1 LRGEDTTSFLQEP
14 TVMKKISVLIAL
26 AVLAAA
32 PMACNKKDKGSK
44 NPDETAEAEGDPLE
58 ELKSIP
64 TQIQAEV
71 DGVLKPITD
80 VDVVVEQFGSMPSR
94 LGIDAAGLRGMA
106 KASFDGGEVAVNLEI
121 SAEAKAEVEALLAT
135 VKGIGTGLKEVP
147 QRATVATKNIVAL
160 GAKAA
165 ALAAKVTPKIQAKL
179 SSPFTKAE
187 EKVKLQADL
196 AAVAQIKGD
205 IQGTVSDAK
214 ATVMGVPA
222 KGTEALAKLTAAFA
236 GGGSAG

>member
-1 LRGEDTTSFLQEP
+1 
-14 TVMKKISVLIAL
+14 MKKLSVFIAL

-32 PMACNKKDKGSK
+32 PMACNKKDKASK
-44 NPDETAEAEGDPLE
+44 NPDETAETEGDPLE

-80 VDVVVEQFGSMPSR
+80 VDVVVEAFTSMPSR
-94 LGIDAAGLRGMA
+94 LGIDANGLRGMA
-106 KASFDGGEVAVNLEI
+106 KASFDGGQVSIDASM

-135 VKGIGTGLKEVP
+135 VKGIGSGLKETP
-147 QRATVATKNIVAL
+147 ERAAVATKNIVAL
-160 GAKAA
+160 GAKAV
-165 ALAAKVTPKIQAKL
+165 ALAAKVTPKLQAKL
-179 SSPFTKAE
+179 SSPFTKAD
-187 EKVKLQADL
+187 EKVKVQADL
-196 AAVAQIKGD
+196 AAVATIKAD
-205 IQGTVSDAK
+205 IQGTVSEAK
-214 ATVMGVPA
+214 STVMGIPA